1 MEGEVVV
8 DERRMM
14 LRVGSLGRAR
24 RRRGCGN
31 LWDRVVGCM
40 VVGVMVA
47 GLLDFGIVVEDYGW

>member
-1 MEGEVVV
+1 MV

>member
-24 RRRGCGN
+24 RKGCGN